1 MFATYLRAAVEAALR
16 PLLHVYFETD
26 TYLLR
31 GCAAA
36 GAADRAQQYANDPAA
51 AVGDAADALTD
62 AVGAA
67 AGGAQRAVRT
77 GREGVDDSAG
87 RAPRAH
93 HSQPSP
99 PSALLYLFKAAYGGV
114 ARWQPQ

>member
-1 MFATYLRAAVEAALR
+1 MRQSRPCAAAFALFLYQS
-16 PLLHVYFETD
+16 D
-26 TYLLR
+26 TYSPR